1 MSEENRRIALGLG
14 DVSDRSE
21 LGVYYIDMRPARVH
35 YRPNIWG
42 GGFDE
47 QGVPTIAAPEGPVHS
62 PVNIAQYGFI
72 LHADWLTSR
81 DAGILGTLHACT
93 AVMNRL
99 ATETPQGLVW
109 WHQHPDLKYGIH
121 APWASSMAQGEAISF
136 YLRMFQIT
144 GDDTLLSRAREAA
157 RFLSIDVVQGGVR
170 RLDANGDLWFEEYPS
185 SEPSFVLNGFIYTMF
200 GLWDLWR
207 VTREEPYRADFNRC
221 VATLQR
227 NLHKYDVGYW
237 SLYDQLKGELVRY
250 YYQKN
255 VHVPQMAVLHQL
267 TGIGIFEEYRARWAR
282 QITPVNFLLVQ
293 IMYRV
298 RPRIRRLKALFS

>member
-1 MSEENRRIALGLG
+1 MSEENRRITLGLG

-35 YRPNIWG
+35 YSPNIWG

-47 QGVPTIAAPEGPVHS
+47 HGVPTIATPEGVAHS

-81 DAGILGTLHACT
+81 DAGVLGALQACM
-93 AVMNRL
+93 AAMNLL
-99 ATETPQGLVW
+99 AAETPQGLVW
-109 WHQHPDLKYGIH
+109 WHEHPDHRYGIK

-136 YLRMFQIT
+136 YLRMFQTT
-144 GDDTLLSRAREAA
+144 GDDALLFRAREAA
-157 RFLSIDVVQGGVR
+157 RFLSLDVGEGGVR

-185 SEPSFVLNGFIYTMF
+185 SEPSLVLNGFIYTMF

-207 VTREEPYRADFNRC
+207 VTREEPFRADFNRC
-221 VATLQR
+221 VRTLER

-267 TGIGIFEEYRARWAR
+267 TGLGIFEEYRARWAS
-282 QITPVNFLLVQ
+282 QITPLNFFRVQ
-293 IMYRV
+293 VMYRV
-298 RPRIRRLKALFS
+298 RPRIRKLKALVS